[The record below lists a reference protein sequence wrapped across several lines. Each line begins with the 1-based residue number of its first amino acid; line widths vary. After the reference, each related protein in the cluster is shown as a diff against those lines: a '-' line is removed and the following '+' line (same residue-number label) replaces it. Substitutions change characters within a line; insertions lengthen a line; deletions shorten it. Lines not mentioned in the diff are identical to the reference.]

1 MTKEHLAK
9 ILEDHVSWLNDNGGR
24 RANLKNIN
32 LEWADLSDANLIGA
46 NLKWAD
52 LSGANLSDANLTRAN
67 LIGADL
73 IGANLKWA
81 DLIGADL
88 KWADLT
94 SADLTR
100 ADLKGANLTSANL
113 KGANLK
119 GANLTNANLKGA
131 NLDYASWPL
140 WCGSI
145 GVKVDTRISKQLVYH
160 AMCNLSEE
168 DKKEFLADPIEF
180 ANGFHRVISE
190 DVEKIT

>member
-1 MTKEHLAK
+1 MNEEHLAK
-9 ILEDHVSWLNDNGGR
+9 ILEDHVSWLNDNGGK
-24 RANLKNIN
+24 RANLKNIR
-32 LEWADLSDANLIGA
+32 LEWANLIGA
-46 NLKWAD
+46 NLKRAD
-52 LSGANLSDANLTRAN
+52 

-73 IGANLKWA
+73 IGA
-81 DLIGADL
+81 DLSG
-88 KWADLT
+88 ADLT
-94 SADLTR
+94 SADLSS
-100 ADLKGANLTSANL
+100 ADLS
-113 KGANLK
+113 
-119 GANLTNANLKGA
+119 GA

-145 GVKVDTRISKQLVYH
+145 GVKIDTRISKQLVYH

>member
-32 LEWADLSDANLIGA
+32 LEWANLKGA

-100 ADLKGANLTSANL
+100 ADLKGANLAS
-113 KGANLK
+113 
-119 GANLTNANLKGA
+119 ANLKGA

>member
-113 KGANLK
+113 KGANL
-119 GANLTNANLKGA
+119 
-131 NLDYASWPL
+131 DYASWPL

-168 DKKEFLADPIEF
+168 DKKEFLSDPIEF
-180 ANGFHRVISE
+180 ANGFHRVLSRE
-190 DVEKIT
+190 CKELVK